1 MSDRLDALFDYL
13 DALVAIAGWT
23 LLGLG
28 ATYLAIHFVN
38 AL

>member
-1 MSDRLDALFDYL
+1 MLDRL

-28 ATYLAIHFVN
+28 AVYLAIHFWQS
-38 AL
+38 L